1 MGCVPT
7 IFQDLLRY
15 ADEHPE
21 LDLSSLNNAA
31 CGGSAVPRSL
41 MKDFEE
47 RHGVRI
53 FQAWGMTETSPVAT
67 YSRPREG
74 EHDDAYW
81 ANRARQGTP
90 LPWVELRL
98 IDDDGSEVP
107 WDGRVDGGDPGERSV
122 GGRRLLPR
130 RGHAGQ
136 IRPRLAA
143 HGRHRGGGRERVG
156 ADHRPLEG
164 RDQVRRRVD
173 LLGGA
178 RERGHGPPRRDR
190 GRGDR
195 QARRALGRAPAL
207 LRGAAGGVR
216 RGRRGAARAP
226 ARDGSRNGG
235 CRTSSRSS
243 TRSPRRASA
252 SSTRRCCAAGCHRGS
267 CRAE

>member
-47 RHGVRI
+47 RHGVRM

-74 EHDDAYW
+74 EHDDSYW
-81 ANRARQGTP
+81 DNRARQGIP

-107 WDGRVDGGDPGERSV
+107 WDGESTGEIQVSGPWV
-122 GGRRLLPR
+122 ASGYF
-130 RGHAGQ
+130 
-136 IRPRLAA
+136 
-143 HGRHRGGGRERVG
+143 REG
-156 ADHRPLEG
+156 ATPDKF
-164 RDQVRRRVD
+164 
-173 LLGGA
+173 
-178 RERGHGPPRRDR
+178 DR
-190 GRGDR
+190 GWLRTGDI
-195 QARRALGRAPAL
+195 
-207 LRGAAGGVR
+207 AAVDEN
-216 RGRRGAARAP
+216 A
-226 ARDGSRNGG
+226 S
-235 CRTSSRSS
+235 C
-243 TRSPRRASA
+243 RSPTAPR
-252 SSTRRCCAAGCHRGS
+252 T
-267 CRAE
+267 